1 MGCGR
6 MKKIVLLLA
15 AIGSGVASTY
25 ACTTILVGKNAS
37 SDGSILIARNEDGDS
52 GNAAVRFMY
61 HPPRKTGYLY
71 KNVEENQFT
80 YQLPDNL
87 MGYTGS
93 PDWQTNN
100 STFEEAGFNDLGV
113 GISATETIQSN
124 LQTLKVDPY
133 VESTGIV
140 EEAIPTI
147 LLPQMKSAREGVLM
161 LGKIIESQG
170 SGEGFGVAF
179 VDKDEAWYLENAG
192 GHQWLAIRLPDDGYF
207 VSANQ
212 SRLGTVDLSDTQ
224 NYLSSSDLIVFA
236 EQNGLYNP
244 KKDGAFNFHKVY
256 GQNNDNDKVYNYP
269 RVTYLQNLFTKSTL
283 NYPVKDGDFPV
294 FLRPDHKLSVVDVES
309 ALSSYF
315 QGTEHDPYT
324 SQNPKATARPISV
337 YRTQQ
342 SHVLQVRDNLPMPI
356 ANVEYLNLGMTATG
370 IYVPFYQGA
379 NIPENYK
386 IATGSADSLSAYW
399 KFRKLQMLVMQNFP
413 RYAPVV
419 QQSYAL
425 LNQQITEQ
433 QKQFEAE
440 YVKLYARHP
449 KKAQHLLDEFTKNT
463 LDAVF
468 DVTDQ
473 LTNQIITDQSTN
485 INTMYK
491 FHGA

>member
-1 MGCGR
+1 
-6 MKKIVLLLA
+6 MKKIALLVA
-15 AIGSGVASTY
+15 AITGTISASY

-37 SDGSILIARNEDGDS
+37 SDGSILIARNEDGPS

-71 KNVEENQFT
+71 KNIEENQFT
-80 YQLPDNL
+80 YQMPDNL

-124 LQTLKVDPY
+124 AKTLQVDPY
-133 VESTGIV
+133 LESTGIV

-147 LLPQMKSAREGVLM
+147 ILPQMKSAREGVLM
-161 LGKIIESQG
+161 LGQLIESYG

-192 GHQWLAIRLPDDGYF
+192 GHQWLAVRLPEDGYF

-224 NYLSSSDLIVFA
+224 NYLSSPNLISFA

-244 KKDGAFNFHKVY
+244 KKDGEFNFHKVY
-256 GQNNDNDKVYNYP
+256 GQNNDNDKGYNYP
-269 RVTYLQNLFTKSTL
+269 RVKYLQNSFTKSTL

-294 FLRPDHKLSVVDVES
+294 FLKPDHKLSVADVES
-309 ALSSYF
+309 ALSSYY
-315 QGTEHDPYT
+315 QGTEQDPYT
-324 SQNPKATARPISV
+324 SQNPKATKRPISV

-370 IYVPFYQGA
+370 IFVPFYQGA
-379 NIPENYK
+379 TIPEEYK
-386 IATGSADSLSAYW
+386 IATDKADNISAYW
-399 KFRKLQMLVMQNFP
+399 KFRRLQMLVMQNFP
-413 RYAPVV
+413 RYAPTV

-425 LNQQITEQ
+425 LSQQIADN
-433 QKQFEAE
+433 QKEFEAE
-440 YVKLYARHP
+440 YVKLYAKHP
-449 KKAQHLLDEFTKNT
+449 KKAQKLLDDFTKNT
-463 LDAVF
+463 LDAVY

-473 LTNQIITDQSTN
+473 LTNQILTDQSTN
-485 INTMYK
+485 VGKLYE